1 MLFDITHTTH
11 YRYAQ
16 PVQLGTHRVMFR
28 PRGSHDL
35 RVLATSLDISPE
47 PLDVRLIHDV
57 YSNSVALVEPASPT
71 HELKFTCKFT
81 VEHVG
86 ERVLDL
92 PVDDAFVDYPFAY
105 SDEDT
110 AVLQPYLPLWY
121 TDPTG
126 ELRAWAQSFVAVA
139 QPVRSLDVLVR
150 MTAFIRDHMTYVG
163 RINEGVQSPYE
174 TLRLASGTCR
184 DFATLM
190 IEAVRTLGYAAR
202 FVSGYL
208 YSPALDHGGP
218 TDAPHQGAGATHAW
232 LQVYLPGAGWLTFD
246 PTNNLVGGTDLIR
259 VGFARHASGASPITG
274 NWHGF
279 PGDFLGMDVDVQV
292 IRRA

>member
-16 PVQLGTHRVMFR
+16 PVELGTHRVMFR
-28 PRGSHDL
+28 PRGSHDM
-35 RVLATSLDISPE
+35 RVLATSLEISPE
-47 PLDVRLIHDV
+47 PNDVRLIHDV
-57 YSNSVALVEPASPT
+57 YSNSVAIVEPASPT
-71 HELKFTCKFT
+71 TELKFVCKFT

-86 ERVLDL
+86 ERALDL
-92 PVDDAFVDYPFAY
+92 PVDPPCVEYPFVY
-105 SDEDT
+105 SDDDVI
-110 AVLQPYLPLWY
+110 VLHPYLLPWY

-126 ELRAWAQSFVAVA
+126 ELLRWAQTFLTGEGHVY
-139 QPVRSLDVLVR
+139 SLDVLVR
-150 MTAFIRDHMTYVG
+150 MNAFIRDTMQYVP
-163 RINEGVQSPYE
+163 RISEGVQSPYE
-174 TLRLASGTCR
+174 TLHLGSGTCR

-208 YSPALDHGGP
+208 YTPALDS
-218 TDAPHQGAGATHAW
+218 TDGVFHGAGATHAW
-232 LQVYLPGAGWLTFD
+232 AQVYLPGAGWLTFD

-259 VGFARHASGASPITG
+259 VGFARHASAASPITG

-279 PGDFLGMDVDVQV
+279 PGDFVGMDVDVQV
-292 IRRA
+292 NRRAI

>member
-16 PVQLGTHRVMFR
+16 PVELGTHRVMFR
-28 PRGSHDL
+28 PRGSHDM
-35 RVLATSLDISPE
+35 RVLATSLEISPE
-47 PLDVRLIHDV
+47 PKDVRLIHDV
-57 YSNSVALVEPASPT
+57 YSNSVAIVEPASPT
-71 HELKFTCKFT
+71 TELKFVCKFT

-86 ERVLDL
+86 ERALDL
-92 PVDDAFVDYPFAY
+92 PVEPAFVEYPFAY
-105 SDEDT
+105 GDED
-110 AVLQPYLPLWY
+110 AIVLQPYLLPWY

-126 ELRAWAQSFVAVA
+126 ELLTWAQNFLTGDGRVY
-139 QPVRSLDVLVR
+139 SLDVLVR
-150 MTAFIRDHMTYVG
+150 MNAFIRDTMQYVP
-163 RINEGVQSPYE
+163 RISEGVQSPYE
-174 TLRLASGTCR
+174 TLHLGSGTCR

-190 IEAVRTLGYAAR
+190 IESVRILGYASR

-208 YSPALDHGGP
+208 YTPALDSA
-218 TDAPHQGAGATHAW
+218 DGAGATHAW

-246 PTNNLVGGTDLIR
+246 PTNNLIGGTDLIR

-292 IRRA
+292 SRRSG

>member
-16 PVQLGTHRVMFR
+16 PVELGTHRVMFR
-28 PRGSHDL
+28 PRGSHDM
-35 RVLATSLDISPE
+35 RVLATSLEITPE
-47 PLDVRLIHDV
+47 PNDVRLIHDV
-57 YSNSVALVEPASPT
+57 YSNSVAIVEPTSPT
-71 HELKFTCKFT
+71 TELKFVCKFT

-86 ERVLDL
+86 ERALDL
-92 PVDDAFVDYPFAY
+92 PVEPAFVEYPFAY
-105 SDEDT
+105 TDEDT
-110 AVLQPYLPLWY
+110 VVLQPYFLPWY

-126 ELRAWAQSFVAVA
+126 ELLTWAQQFLTGDGRVY
-139 QPVRSLDVLVR
+139 SLDVLVH
-150 MTAFIRDHMTYVG
+150 MNAVIRNTMQYVP
-163 RINEGVQSPYE
+163 RISEGVQSPYE
-174 TLRLASGTCR
+174 TLHLGSGTCR

-190 IEAVRTLGYAAR
+190 IEAVRRLGYAAR

-208 YSPALDHGGP
+208 YTPALDSADGTHL
-218 TDAPHQGAGATHAW
+218 GAGATHAW
-232 LQVYLPGAGWLTFD
+232 VQVYLPGAGWLTFD
-246 PTNNLVGGTDLIR
+246 PTNNLIGGTDLIR

-292 IRRA
+292 SRRSG

>member
-16 PVQLGTHRVMFR
+16 PVELGTHRVMFR
-28 PRGSHDL
+28 PRGSHDM
-35 RVLATSLDISPE
+35 RVLATSLEVLPE
-47 PLDVRLIHDV
+47 PNDVRLIHDV
-57 YSNSVALVEPASPT
+57 YSNSIAIVEPASPT
-71 HELKFTCKFT
+71 TELKFVCKFT

-92 PVDDAFVDYPFAY
+92 PVEPAFVEYPFVY
-105 SDEDT
+105 GEED
-110 AVLQPYLPLWY
+110 AVVLQPYLPPWY

-126 ELRAWAQSFVAVA
+126 ELLQWARTFVNGDG
-139 QPVRSLDVLVR
+139 PVYSLDVLVR
-150 MTAFIRDHMTYVG
+150 MTAFIRDTMAYVP

-174 TLRLASGTCR
+174 TLHLGSGTCR

-208 YSPALDHGGP
+208 YSPALDPADGAH
-218 TDAPHQGAGATHAW
+218 HGAGATHAW

-292 IRRA
+292 TRRAD

>member
-28 PRGSHDL
+28 PRGSHDM
-35 RVLATSLDISPE
+35 RVLATSLAISPE
-47 PLDVRLIHDV
+47 PKDVRLIHDV
-57 YSNSVALVEPASPT
+57 YSNSVAIVEPTSPT
-71 HELKFTCKFT
+71 AELKIVCKFT

-92 PVDDAFVDYPFAY
+92 PVEPAFVEYPFVY
-105 SDEDT
+105 SDED
-110 AVLQPYLPLWY
+110 AIVLQPYLLPWY
-121 TDPTG
+121 TDPTDA
-126 ELRAWAQSFVAVA
+126 LLTWAQTFLTGDGRVY
-139 QPVRSLDVLVR
+139 SLDLLVR
-150 MTAFIRDHMTYVG
+150 MNASIRDCMQYVP
-163 RINEGVQSPYE
+163 RVSEGVQSPYQ
-174 TLRLASGTCR
+174 TLDLQSGTCR

-190 IEAVRTLGYAAR
+190 IEAVRRLGYAAR

-208 YSPALDHGGP
+208 YTPALEGADGAH
-218 TDAPHQGAGATHAW
+218 HGAGATHAW

-292 IRRA
+292 TRRYT

>member
-28 PRGSHDL
+28 PRGSHDM
-35 RVLATSLDISPE
+35 RVLATSLEISPE
-47 PLDVRLIHDV
+47 PKDVRLIHDV
-57 YSNSVALVEPASPT
+57 YSNSVAIVEPTSPT
-71 HELKFTCKFT
+71 AGLKIVCKFS

-92 PVDDAFVDYPFAY
+92 PVEPAFVEYPFVY
-105 SDEDT
+105 SDED
-110 AVLQPYLPLWY
+110 AIVLQAYLLPWY
-121 TDPTG
+121 TDPTDA
-126 ELRAWAQSFVAVA
+126 LLTWAQTFLAGDGRVY
-139 QPVRSLDVLVR
+139 SLDLLVR
-150 MTAFIRDHMTYVG
+150 MNAFIRDTMQYVP
-163 RINEGVQSPYE
+163 RVSEGVQSPYE
-174 TLRLASGTCR
+174 TLDLQSGTCR

-190 IEAVRTLGYAAR
+190 IEAVRRLGYAAR

-208 YSPALDHGGP
+208 YTPALDGANGAH
-218 TDAPHQGAGATHAW
+218 HGAGATHAW

-292 IRRA
+292 SRRIN

>member
-28 PRGSHDL
+28 PRGSHDM
-35 RVLATSLDISPE
+35 RVLATSLAISPE
-47 PLDVRLIHDV
+47 PKDVRLIHDV
-57 YSNSVALVEPASPT
+57 YSNSVAIVEPTSPT
-71 HELKFTCKFT
+71 AELKIVCKFT

-92 PVDDAFVDYPFAY
+92 PVEPAFVEYPFVY
-105 SDEDT
+105 SDED
-110 AVLQPYLPLWY
+110 AIVLQPYLLPWY
-121 TDPTG
+121 TDPTDA
-126 ELRAWAQSFVAVA
+126 LLTWAQTFLTGAGRVY
-139 QPVRSLDVLVR
+139 SLDLLVR
-150 MTAFIRDHMTYVG
+150 MNASIRDCMQYVP
-163 RINEGVQSPYE
+163 RVSEGVQSPYQ
-174 TLRLASGTCR
+174 TLDLQSGTCR

-190 IEAVRTLGYAAR
+190 IEAVRRLGYAAR

-208 YSPALDHGGP
+208 YTPALEGANGAH
-218 TDAPHQGAGATHAW
+218 HGAGATHAW

-292 IRRA
+292 TRRYT

>member
-16 PVQLGTHRVMFR
+16 SVELGTHRVMFR
-28 PRGSHDL
+28 PRSSHDM
-35 RVLATSLDISPE
+35 RVLATSLEISPQ
-47 PLDVRLIHDV
+47 PKDVRLIHDV
-57 YSNSVALVEPASPT
+57 YSNSVAIVEPASPT
-71 HELKFTCKFT
+71 TELKVVCKFA

-92 PVDDAFVDYPFAY
+92 PVEPAFVEYPFAY
-105 SDEDT
+105 SDED
-110 AVLQPYLPLWY
+110 AVVLQPYLPPWY

-126 ELRAWAQSFVAVA
+126 ELLKWAQTFLTGGGRVY
-139 QPVRSLDVLVR
+139 SLDVLVG
-150 MTAFIRDHMTYVG
+150 MNAFIRDTMTYVP
-163 RINEGVQSPYE
+163 RISEGVQSPYE
-174 TLRLASGTCR
+174 TLHLGSGTCR

-208 YSPALDHGGP
+208 YTPALDRADG
-218 TDAPHQGAGATHAW
+218 AHQGAGATHAW

-259 VGFARHASGASPITG
+259 VAFARHASGASPITG

-292 IRRA
+292 IRRSD